1 MAASTTLEY
10 EDLPGLLTLLTGD
23 EKHDWSA
30 LSTLDVLWVLYDR
43 VLRVDPA
50 APDDPERDRFLLSKG
65 HGPAAYYASSPRRAS
80 STSTTCATSAATTSP
95 LGYHPDHLLVPGV
108 EISSGSLGHG
118 LPIAVGQALALDARG
133 RDRARVFCLVGD
145 AELDEGSNWEAV
157 QLAGRLGLSRLTAIV
172 VDNRSST
179 YHWPGGVAARFELE
193 GWSAARVDGRD
204 HDAIEQALRAR
215 RHGAARRRGGGGAMT
230 HHAQALL
237 RAGDARP
244 RRGSARGAG
253 PRRDRRLRGSAPRAR
268 LQRRHPR
275 AAHDRRRGRPGLRGA
290 AARRALLRALR
301 RRAALRADQA
311 RPRPPGRRRRAR
323 EHRRVLRRL
332 PVGPHAPGAGRRRA
346 AVGAAGLDHRRSPG
360 IPTSSSAR
368 SRAPSPATTAST
380 SACPRRPTRRPCTA
394 TG

>member
-1 MAASTTLEY
+1 MAASTTLGY
-10 EDLPGLLTLLTGD
+10 DDLSGLLTLLTGD

-65 HGPAAYYASSPRRAS
+65 HGPAAYYAIL
-80 STSTTCATSAATTSP
+80 AAKGFLDVDDLRDFGGFDSR

-118 LPIAVGQALALDARG
+118 LPIAVGQALALDARA
-133 RDRARVFCLVGD
+133 RDHARVFCLVGD

-204 HDAIEQALRAR
+204 HDAIERALRAGGTAP
-215 RHGAARRRGGGGAMT
+215 HVVVAEVAR
-230 HHAQALL
+230 
-237 RAGDARP
+237 
-244 RRGSARGAG
+244 
-253 PRRDRRLRGSAPRAR
+253 
-268 LQRRHPR
+268 
-275 AAHDRRRGRPGLRGA
+275 
-290 AARRALLRALR
+290 
-301 RRAALRADQA
+301 
-311 RPRPPGRRRRAR
+311 
-323 EHRRVLRRL
+323 
-332 PVGPHAPGAGRRRA
+332 
-346 AVGAAGLDHRRSPG
+346 
-360 IPTSSSAR
+360 
-368 SRAPSPATTAST
+368 
-380 SACPRRPTRRPCTA
+380 
-394 TG
+394 